1 MLSSMML
8 RLTALRLS
16 STPVP
21 RVAAYAVSGSSQRC
35 FANKIDTS
43 EDKKHQEWVQFQQSI
58 AVEGFET
65 GQETEIKKAGKRRGG
80 KKFRKKHEREL
91 ARKAA
96 EKNDMIAGG
105 GEFPP
110 EVFSDEETEALLK
123 EAWGN
128 LPERT
133 GKRGTNHLKREKLRW
148 GLKRAND
155 AKKKRERIIK
165 HEDTM
170 ARRSAVAHACRSIRE
185 TAEDV
190 RQAEL
195 EYREKIYRQWA
206 SNMVN
211 AKNEK
216 I

>member
-1 MLSSMML
+1 M
-8 RLTALRLS
+8 
-16 STPVP
+16 
-21 RVAAYAVSGSSQRC
+21 
-35 FANKIDTS
+35 K
-43 EDKKHQEWVQFQQSI
+43 
-58 AVEGFET
+58 GFET
-65 GQETEIKKAGKRRGG
+65 GQETEIKKPGKRRGG
-80 KKFRKKHEREL
+80 KKFRKKREREMT
-91 ARKAA
+91 REAA
-96 EKNDMIAGG
+96 EKDDLLAAG

-110 EVFSDEETEALLK
+110 EIFSDEETEALLK

-133 GKRGTNHLKREKLRW
+133 GKRGNNHLKREKLRW
-148 GLKRAND
+148 GLKRAYD
-155 AKKKRERIIK
+155 AKKKRERILK

-195 EYREKIYRQWA
+195 EYRENISRQWA

-211 AKNEK
+211 AKNEAN
-216 I
+216 